1 MSILRGGKKEVSGF
15 WLFFCITLV
24 VRQRFCSLSG
34 LVGSVNNT
42 STVSKGQAARFS
54 AHSPHPPSPK
64 RKVNAFVCKL
74 FLKNHML
81 LSTCYFCWCCLHLF
95 QMCLSTLC
103 SFSSGLRYV
112 QHLWPC
118 FHRSLLGSS
127 GVSLAC
133 LDDLTRQFQILW
145 QCPMLQ
151 FEAGC
156 WSTLSMQELL
166 STWKEFISKLRSKH
180 RSLLRRGLTFV
191 LNGHLNCCFKT
202 QEAKGEQPFFFAP
215 ADSYH
220 VPDSCDTGPGE
231 QERTPPYPSPH

>member
-1 MSILRGGKKEVSGF
+1 MHLSANYFWKIICCFLPAIFVDVASIYSRCVSP
-15 WLFFCITLV
+15 LCVLSAV
-24 VRQRFCSLSG
+24 VWG
-34 LVGSVNNT
+34 M
-42 STVSKGQAARFS
+42 FS
-54 AHSPHPPSPK
+54 ICGH
-64 RKVNAFVCKL
+64 AFIGA
-74 FLKNHML
+74 F
-81 LSTCYFCWCCLHLF
+81 
-95 QMCLSTLC
+95 
-103 SFSSGLRYV
+103 
-112 QHLWPC
+112 
-118 FHRSLLGSS
+118 LGSS
-127 GVSLAC
+127 GVSLSC

-231 QERTPPYPSPH
+231 QEWTPPYPSPH